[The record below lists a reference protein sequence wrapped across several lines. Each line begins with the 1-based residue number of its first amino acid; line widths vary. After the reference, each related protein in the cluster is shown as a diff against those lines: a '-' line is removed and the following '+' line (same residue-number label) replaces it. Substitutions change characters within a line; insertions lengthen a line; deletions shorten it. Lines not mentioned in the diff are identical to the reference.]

1 MRSQFDDARLVSVNP
16 IRDLCYF
23 STKRL
28 LRGNIQHLHIFSV
41 KSTFI
46 FHFQVISSNKSI
58 CTLHI
63 TDTTG
68 SHQFPAM
75 QRLSIS
81 KGHAFILVFSICS
94 RQSLE
99 ELKPILELINEVRN
113 EIYLDSTYFLF
124 AIDLGIPRCVR

>member
-1 MRSQFDDARLVSVNP
+1 MGRF
-16 IRDLCYF
+16 IHGTFRDSYIP
-23 STKRL
+23 TIEDTYRK
-28 LRGNIQHLHIFSV
+28 
-41 KSTFI
+41 
-46 FHFQVISSNKSI
+46 VISSNKSI

-99 ELKPILELINEVRN
+99 ELKPILELINEVKGTLEGFPVLLVGNKCDEESGKRQV
-113 EIYLDSTYFLF
+113 STKTGEAL
-124 AIDLGIPRCVR
+124 